1 MDNKNYV
8 QEELV
13 LNENKLNFDE
23 ADWADSIEKWVAEWL
38 CKSLKLEGE
47 LSKCLCKILRGECN
61 LECRNKMKDLC
72 VCRMGKEEVNLFHEF
87 TDEDYYYRFIWEVK
101 VSRTLDELAKVVL
114 TAVYRGKLTEK
125 RVVQSAFIEL
135 LLPFCQPMGRGK
147 RKPSVWAVRTH
158 INKILYEDRE
168 RRRMQKMQK
177 NAGVH

>member
-1 MDNKNYV
+1 MDAKKYV

-23 ADWADSIEKWVAEWL
+23 ADWADSTIELMAECL
-38 CKSLKLEGE
+38 FKSLKSEGA
-47 LSKCLCKILRGECN
+47 LSKCFYKYLRGECN
-61 LECRNKMKDLC
+61 PECKNRMNDLS
-72 VCRMGKEEVNLFHEF
+72 VCCMEKEELNLYHEF
-87 TDEDYYYRFIWEVK
+87 TDEDYYYRFIKEVK

-135 LLPFCQPMGRGK
+135 LLPFCQEMGRGK